1 MSTAS
6 GSLCRRLARPGWAIG
21 LLGLAL
27 ILFGVPLVTA
37 EASSARLTVNVAGAD
52 GSPVTTPY
60 VAVVPED
67 APWSRP
73 AREAVLEE
81 RAEVSWELPPG
92 RYRIAAGAPGFA
104 LDRQPVIELAPGAEA
119 RRTVSL
125 VPLVPVAGRVVDE
138 EERPIAGATV
148 SHTRVLLYAYPGALS
163 PLGEGHLGID
173 FEAATD
179 EEGKFRI
186 ALHPEAGSFLAVRAA
201 GRAPRFLPNLRPP
214 GATATLREVTLLPG
228 ASLAVRWREEGEG
241 EERWERLQL
250 VPADGVYPA
259 GLDLGGVLAFWARPV
274 TGGVQRWSSLPAGRY
289 EVWLKAPPSG
299 PHTVAPVRLREVV
312 LRRGQAG
319 EVAVEIPKAR
329 ATERSAV
336 QEGERGRP
344 LDVLLPP
351 VPGSEL
357 ETLHVTG
364 PVGAEGGREPAWST
378 EAVSGGVLL
387 RIERG
392 CREGARYLVAT
403 SSRVTGIGP
412 LDPGTCDESLRA
424 ELHPRADLTL
434 ALQAPAGTALADLA
448 DGGGRIDLRSC
459 AGPAPPTLDLQI
471 PLPALEEGR
480 LRSPVPAGCLD
491 LAVRVADLAPLSWT
505 GLDAPPGEVV
515 DLGTRRLRRG
525 AALLVRVVAPADRR
539 PLQGVEVG
547 AAPAPGIEGLL
558 AAAAQGRPIDLPGGA
573 AETAAVTDAYGW
585 ARLYGL
591 PTGEEL
597 VPLLLAPDR
606 RIPVPAEPV
615 VLSPGEELVLE
626 ALELPP
632 PAALTVEVEL
642 SAALEDRSAEAYQVH
657 LGPMDRDGTRPAVVR
672 PVDADGR
679 ARFEEVLPGSYRLMG
694 IVRLASGRSFPAGS
708 KEVEVGPAMDATVGL
723 ELDDSLYGGRV
734 TYQGEPVAGAM
745 ALTPADHKPGRRGIT
760 VRLDE
765 DGRYQALLEGPGHYK
780 AEVTDLQARRFV
792 SATVPEVEF
801 GNPDLPVDI
810 ELPGASVRGQVLDE
824 EGQPVAEARVELF
837 GRRTAGSGEGVQHL
851 RRFWRSDEA
860 GRFAIEAL
868 GPGSWTIVASAGEQ
882 KSAPQTLDVPRD
894 ARVGGLRLVL
904 EEGGGVSGQVVDG
917 LGRPAAGARLWIS
930 VQPETAG
937 EVLPPIGAVTDAE
950 GRFQVQGVY
959 EGRPANLQVSGP
971 DGLSAAF
978 RVELAD
984 GLRLDLPA
992 AGGPLELSLPCDG
1005 PLAGTV
1011 RDLALVSER
1020 GAFLSLV
1027 RHASP
1032 ARDADGQVCQVV
1044 WTVPRLAA
1052 GPWRLVAAT
1061 NAPQV
1066 AALEA
1071 GAGQSLPA
1079 LADLISRPGEAQVV
1093 AVPGASS
1100 PTADPSGGH
1109 D

>member
-21 LLGLAL
+21 LPGLAL
-27 ILFGVPLVTA
+27 ILLTGPLPAA
-37 EASSARLTVNVAGAD
+37 EAPPARLTVSVTAAD
-52 GSPVTTPY
+52 GSPVAAPY

-73 AREAVLEE
+73 AREAVLEGE
-81 RAEVSWELPPG
+81 PEVSWELPPG

-186 ALHPEAGSFLAVRAA
+186 ALHPEAGSFLAVRAD
-201 GRAPRFLPNLRPP
+201 GRAPRFLPNLRLP

-228 ASLAVRWREEGEG
+228 ASLAVRWRELGEG

-299 PHTVAPVRLREVV
+299 PHTVAPVRLREVA

-329 ATERSAV
+329 APERSAV
-336 QEGERGRP
+336 QRGRP

-357 ETLHVTG
+357 ETLHVAG

-403 SSRVTGIGP
+403 SSRIAGIGP
-412 LDPGTCDESLRA
+412 LDPGACDESLRA
-424 ELHPRADLTL
+424 ELHPRADLVL

-471 PLPALEEGR
+471 PLPALDEGR

-491 LAVRVADLAPLSWT
+491 VAVRVADLAPLSWT
-505 GLDAPPGEVV
+505 GLEAPPGEVV

-525 AALLVRVVAPADRR
+525 AALLVRVVSPEDRR
-539 PLQGVEVG
+539 PLEGVEVG
-547 AAPAPGIEGLL
+547 AVAAPGIEGLL
-558 AAAAQGRPIDLPGGA
+558 AAAAQGRPVDLPGGA

-632 PAALTVEVEL
+632 PAALTVEVAL
-642 SAALEDRSAEAYQVH
+642 STALEDRGAEAYQVH

-708 KEVEVGPAMDATVGL
+708 REVEVGPAMDATVGL

-734 TYQGEPVAGAM
+734 TYQGEPVAGSL
-745 ALTPADHKPGRRGIT
+745 ALRPSSTVEGRGIT
-760 VRLDE
+760 VRVDE
-765 DGRYQALLEGPGHYK
+765 DGRYQALLEEPGLYR
-780 AEVTDLQARRFV
+780 AQVSDLRDRRFV
-792 SATVPEVEF
+792 SATVPEVDF

-810 ELPGASVRGQVLDE
+810 ELPGASLHGQVLDE
-824 EGQPVAEARVELF
+824 DGRPVADARIELF
-837 GRRTAGSGEGVQHL
+837 GRRSSSAGVGIHDL
-851 RRFWRSDEA
+851 HRFWRSDDE
-860 GRFAIEAL
+860 GEFSIEAL
-868 GPGSWTIVASAGEQ
+868 TAGSWTVIASAGERESSP
-882 KSAPQTLDVPRD
+882 KTLDIPGD
-894 ARVGGLRLVL
+894 ARVDGVRVVL
-904 EEGGGVSGQVVDG
+904 EDGERLEVQILDNFGAPVPGARVWVWVQPHASGQ
-917 LGRPAAGARLWIS
+917 
-930 VQPETAG
+930 
-937 EVLPPIGAVTDAE
+937 VLPPIGAVTDAN
-950 GRFQVQGVY
+950 GRFRLQSHF
-959 EGRPANLQVSGP
+959 EGRPANFEVASP
-971 DGLSAAF
+971 SGLSAAL
-978 RVELAD
+978 RAD
-984 GLRLDLPA
+984 VSDDLQ
-992 AGGPLELSLPCDG
+992 LELPSFGASLEVSIPCEAW
-1005 PLAGTV
+1005 LAATDV
-1011 RDLALVSER
+1011 HLLLVSGG
-1020 GAFLSLV
+1020 GAFLSLP
-1027 RHASP
+1027 RHSSGN
-1032 ARDADGQVCQVV
+1032 RDGNDGTCRWS
-1044 WTVPRLAA
+1044 WTVPNLAA
-1052 GPWRLVAAT
+1052 GRWRLVALQSDA
-1061 NAPQV
+1061 Q
-1066 AALEA
+1066 AAAVESGDA
-1071 GAGQSLPA
+1071 HVLPV
-1079 LADLISRPGEAQVV
+1079 LAEVLSRPGETLTVSLGRSQA
-1093 AVPGASS
+1093 GS
-1100 PTADPSGGH
+1100 PSREGSN
-1109 D
+1109 